1 MPPDS
6 RRGIPNEETHELKL
20 NGNTKESSQN
30 DPSSFKVCQFY
41 LHEFKTTEPK
51 TQTPTNYIA
60 GDQVEAI
67 TEMEQA
73 FCGFF
78 DASECDMALKDH
90 NLDACE
96 AAYQLACDAEENRY
110 KLTLPLCRSVLLCE
124 SLVTSEPVNAKK
136 GNEGDLQVAEDSI
149 LTPACLQSGK
159 WVINGDNI
167 TYHQN
172 VMQENTMLHVFST
185 NDLDEKPMTHMSK
198 QRSSPL
204 PAAQMLGGSSLNM
217 GKNGG
222 QPSQAAQLLAKDF
235 YEHGLDSIPDPSGLF
250 DFKQPDLARDRDFFK
265 QMILNGEDMD
275 EFGDA
280 PMDFFAKEFKQL

>member
-1 MPPDS
+1 M
-6 RRGIPNEETHELKL
+6 
-20 NGNTKESSQN
+20 
-30 DPSSFKVCQFY
+30 
-41 LHEFKTTEPK
+41 
-51 TQTPTNYIA
+51 
-60 GDQVEAI
+60 
-67 TEMEQA
+67 
-73 FCGFF
+73 
-78 DASECDMALKDH
+78 
-90 NLDACE
+90 
-96 AAYQLACDAEENRY
+96 
-110 KLTLPLCRSVLLCE
+110 
-124 SLVTSEPVNAKK
+124 NAKK

-149 LTPACLQSGK
+149 LTPGCLQSGK

-204 PAAQMLGGSSLNM
+204 PTAQMLGEISLNM
-217 GKNGG
+217 GKNGE
-222 QPSQAAQLLAKDF
+222 QPSQAAQFLAKDF
-235 YEHGLDSIPDPSGLF
+235 YEHGLDSILDPSGLF

-280 PMDFFAKEFKQL
+280 PMDFFAKEFKQLQAPKNIDGDDLSASESQKDEVEEKDMFEEIKLLGTHRISLKNQEGLNPNYRGTITYDKTNRKYYVLVLANQQRYVAVISDLHRFSDNFSRFESDADQSAQSLRVHSMMDLIPDAFGSSQEF